1 MSKTLAEITQEVVQ
15 LPKQQRLALASLLL
29 ELEDRSVDPRVDEAW
44 EKEIRA
50 RITAVDNG
58 TAVGIPFDEAMKQAQ
73 GRLAP

>member
-29 ELEDRSVDPRVDEAW
+29 ELEDRSVDPRADEAW
-44 EKEIRA
+44 EEEIHARIRA
-50 RITAVDNG
+50 VDDG
-58 TAVGIPFDEAMKQAQ
+58 TAVGIPVDEAMKQAQ